1 MKQPELGL
9 KVAALRQA
17 KNLTQEQLAE
27 ACEVSTRTIQRIEG
41 GEVDPRT
48 YTLSMLKEILEFD
61 FGEEQNEHESLW
73 LAIMHL
79 STTVLALLVPI
90 IIWSWKKNKSMAIRE
105 QGRLVLYFQI
115 TMTLLMFAAGLFVM
129 IVPMFLLI
137 SPVSFQV
144 LGGTMPV
151 ILAGLTPLPL
161 ILIGFFCF
169 FEGIYNAARSLMDK
183 PIRYPLSIP
192 FMKE

>member
-1 MKQPELGL
+1 MKQPELGM
-9 KVAALRQA
+9 KVAELRQA

-27 ACEVSTRTIQRIEG
+27 ACEVSPRTIQRIES

-48 YTLSMLKEILEFD
+48 YTLSMLNDILEFD

-105 QGRLVLYFQI
+105 QGRLVLNFQI
-115 TMTLLMFAAGLFVM
+115 TMTLLTFAGWLVVM

-137 SPVSFQV
+137 NPVSFQV
-144 LGGTMPV
+144 LGGTTPV

-169 FEGIYNAARSLMDK
+169 FEGIFNAVRSLMDK

-192 FMKE
+192 FVRE

>member
-1 MKQPELGL
+1 MKQPELGI
-9 KVAALRQA
+9 KVAELRQV

-27 ACEVSTRTIQRIEG
+27 ACEVSTRTIQRIES

-48 YTLSMLKEILEFD
+48 YTLSMLKETLDFD
-61 FGEEQNEHESLW
+61 FGEEQTEHESLW

-90 IIWSWKKNKSMAIRE
+90 IIWSWKKNKSLAIHE
-105 QGRLVLYFQI
+105 QGRLVLNFQI
-115 TMTLLMFAAGLFVM
+115 TMTLLTFAGWLVVM

-137 SPVSFQV
+137 NPVSYQV
-144 LGGTMPV
+144 LGGTTPV
-151 ILAGLTPLPL
+151 ILAGLTPVPL

-169 FEGIYNAARSLMDK
+169 FEGIFNAVRSLMDK

-192 FMKE
+192 FVKE

>member
-1 MKQPELGL
+1 MKQPELGV
-9 KVAALRQA
+9 KVAALRQV

-27 ACEVSTRTIQRIEG
+27 ACEVSTRTIQRIES

-61 FGEEQNEHESLW
+61 FGEDQNEHESLW

-90 IIWSWKKNKSMAIRE
+90 IIWSWKKNKSLAIRE
-105 QGRLVLYFQI
+105 QGRLVLNFQI
-115 TMTLLMFAAGLFVM
+115 TMTLLMFAAVLVVI
-129 IVPMFLLI
+129 IVPMILLI
-137 SPVSFQV
+137 NPVSFQV
-144 LGGTMPV
+144 LGGTTPV
-151 ILAGLTPLPL
+151 ILAGLTPIPL

-183 PIRYPLSIP
+183 PIRYPMSIP
-192 FMKE
+192 FVKE

>member
-27 ACEVSTRTIQRIEG
+27 ACEVSTRTIQRIES

>member
-9 KVAALRQA
+9 KVAELRQV

-41 GEVDPRT
+41 GDVDPRT
-48 YTLSMLKEILEFD
+48 YTLSMLREILEFD
-61 FGEEQNEHESLW
+61 FGEEQNGNEPLW

-90 IIWSWKKNKSMAIRE
+90 IIWSWKKNKSQAIRE
-105 QGRLVLYFQI
+105 QGRLVLNFQI
-115 TMTLLMFAAGLFVM
+115 TMTLLTFAGWLVVL
-129 IVPMFLLI
+129 IVPMLLLI
-137 SPVSFQV
+137 PPVSFQV
-144 LGGTMPV
+144 LGGTTPV

-169 FEGIYNAARSLMDK
+169 FEGIFNAARSLMDK

-192 FMKE
+192 FVKE

>member
-9 KVAALRQA
+9 KVAELRQA

-27 ACEVSTRTIQRIEG
+27 ACEVSTRTIQRIES

-48 YTLSMLKEILEFD
+48 FTLSMLKETLDFD
-61 FGEEQNEHESLW
+61 FGEDQNEHENLW

-90 IIWSWKKNKSMAIRE
+90 IIWSWKKNKSMAIRD
-105 QGRLVLYFQI
+105 QGRLVLNFQI
-115 TMTLLMFAAGLFVM
+115 TMTLLMFAGGLFVM
-129 IVPMFLLI
+129 VVPMVLLI
-137 SPVSFQV
+137 NPASYEL
-144 LGGTMPV
+144 LGGTTPV

-169 FEGIYNAARSLMDK
+169 FEGIFNAARSLMDK

-192 FMKE
+192 FVKE